1 MRGLIFI
8 AFALILPGISLSQM
22 TDSLIK
28 KNSAPDTAAFRSTLD
43 EVTITGKKA
52 MVQILPDKTIVNV
65 AASITA
71 TGSTLME
78 ILEKSPGITVDRN
91 GEISLKGKRGV
102 MVMID
107 GKPAILAGSDLNNL
121 LSGMSASQVEQI
133 EIMDN
138 PSAKYDAAGNAGV
151 INIITK
157 KNKLKGFN
165 GNLNLSFG
173 QGRYNKTFNTVSFNY
188 YSGKL
193 NFYLSA
199 GVNVNN
205 NFSDFYALRKYY
217 SDDGSNHLVSILDQP
232 SWFKG
237 RIPSQN
243 VKAGVDYFIS
253 PKTTLGLVL
262 SGAGFKRMFKGTN
275 TAIWKDA
282 AERTDSVIFTNSD
295 NLDRTTN
302 GAVNLTGRHVF
313 NEGRELTVDVNYL
326 GYRIHNRQKY
336 INVLD
341 IINGYQEEIR
351 GDLPSTLSV
360 FSAKADYIQNIG
372 KGASLEAGWKSSRVL
387 TNNKAE
393 YISSTDGGSWET
405 DLGKTNHFIYDEQI
419 HAAYATMKKTKEKWT
434 VQGGLRYEFTGYDA
448 KQLGNALVKDSSF
461 SRKYNSL
468 FPTATIS
475 VQADSLNNF
484 SFSAGRRIDRPGF
497 RSLNPF
503 VYVINKYTY
512 ESGNPY
518 YRPQYTWNTE
528 LSHSFKG
535 VLVTSLGYSYT
546 KDYFSQIFYAD
557 STNIITYT
565 EGNLEKMENFSLT
578 VSSQLSPLSW
588 WSFTAEAILSYKK
601 IKGFVWDERKT
612 ALTQFNFNLNNQFNF
627 KKGWSGELTG
637 VYQHSEQELQEITDP
652 TGQVGIGLAKQL
664 LRNRATLKLS
674 WRDIFYTQAMKG
686 NTIFKGATE
695 YFKITRDTRVVTL
708 GFVYRFGSEA
718 RATPRRPAGGADD
731 ELKRIDGS

>member
-1 MRGLIFI
+1 MPGRIFFAFVLIV
-8 AFALILPGISLSQM
+8 PGISLSQM

-28 KNSAPDTAAFRSTLD
+28 KNNAHDTTVFRSTLD

-52 MVQILPDKTIVNV
+52 MVQFLPDKTIVNV

-121 LSGMSASQVEQI
+121 LNGMSASQVEQI

-138 PSAKYDAAGNAGV
+138 PSAKYEAAGNAGV
-151 INIITK
+151 VNIITR
-157 KNKLKGFN
+157 KNQLKGFN
-165 GNLNLSFG
+165 GNLNLSSG
-173 QGRYNKTFNTVSFNY
+173 QGRYNKTFNSVSFNY
-188 YSGKL
+188 YKGRL

-199 GVNVNN
+199 GLNVNN
-205 NFSDFYALRKYY
+205 NFSDFYALRNYY
-217 SDDGSNHLVSILDQP
+217 SDDGSNNLVSILDQP

-237 RIPSQN
+237 RVPSQN
-243 VKAGVDYFIS
+243 IKAGVDYFIS
-253 PKTTLGLVL
+253 PKTTLGLVV
-262 SGAGFKRMFKGTN
+262 SGAGFKRIFTGAN
-275 TAIWKDA
+275 TAIWKNA
-282 AERTDSVIFTNSD
+282 AGRTDSVIFTNSD

-302 GAVNLTGRHVF
+302 GTVNLTGRHVF
-313 NEGRELTVDVNYL
+313 DEGRELTVDVNYL

-336 INVLD
+336 HHVLD
-341 IINGYQEEIR
+341 LINGYEEEIR
-351 GDLPSTLSV
+351 GNLPSTLSV

-372 KGASLEAGWKSSRVL
+372 RGVSLEAGWKSSRVS
-387 TNNKAE
+387 TNNRAE
-393 YISSTDGGSWET
+393 YISRTDGGSWDT
-405 DLGKTNHFIYDEQI
+405 DLDKTNHFIYDEQI
-419 HAAYATMKKTKEKWT
+419 HAAYATMKKTKDKWT
-434 VQGGLRYEFTGYDA
+434 VQGGLRYEFTAYDA

-461 SRKYNSL
+461 SRNYNSL

-475 VQADSLNNF
+475 VQTDSVNNF
-484 SFSAGRRIDRPGF
+484 TFSAGRRIDRPGF

-528 LSHSFKG
+528 LTHSFKG
-535 VLVTSLGYSYT
+535 LLVTSLGYSYT

-565 EGNLEKMENFSLT
+565 EGNLDKMENFSLT
-578 VSSQLSPLSW
+578 VSSQISPLSW
-588 WSFTAEAILSYKK
+588 WSFTAEATLSYKK
-601 IKGFVWDERKT
+601 IKGFVWDQRKA
-612 ALTQFNFNLNNQFNF
+612 ALIQFNFNLNNQFSF

-664 LRNRATLKLS
+664 FQNRATLKLS
-674 WRDIFYTQAMKG
+674 WKDIFYTQAMKG

-708 GFVYRFGSEA
+708 GFVYRFGSAA
-718 RATPRRPAGGADD
+718 RTTPGRPAGGADE
-731 ELKRIDGS
+731 ELKRIDGG

>member
-8 AFALILPGISLSQM
+8 AFTLILPGISLSQM

-28 KNSAPDTAAFRSTLD
+28 KSRAPDTAAFRSTLD

-165 GNLNLSFG
+165 GNLNLASG

-188 YSGKL
+188 YSGKF

-199 GVNVNN
+199 GVNINN

-217 SDDGSNHLVSILDQP
+217 SDDGSNNLVSILDQP

-237 RIPSQN
+237 RVPSQN

-262 SGAGFKRMFKGTN
+262 SGAGFKRIFKGTN

-282 AERTDSVIFTNSD
+282 AGRTDSVIFTNSD

-302 GAVNLTGRHVF
+302 GAINLTGRHVF
-313 NEGRELTVDVNYL
+313 DEGRELTVDVNYL

-336 INVLD
+336 NHMLD
-341 IINGYQEEIR
+341 LNNGYEEEIR
-351 GDLPSTLSV
+351 GDLPSNLSV
-360 FSAKADYIQNIG
+360 FSAKADYMQNIG
-372 KGASLEAGWKSSRVL
+372 KGLSLEAGWKSSRVL

-393 YISSTDGGSWET
+393 YISSSDGSNWET

-419 HAAYATMKKTKEKWT
+419 HAAYATMKKTKGKWT
-434 VQGGLRYEFTGYDA
+434 IQGGLRYEFTGYDA
-448 KQLGNALVKDSSF
+448 RQLGNVMVKDSSF
-461 SRKYNSL
+461 SRNYNNL
-468 FPTATIS
+468 FPTAMIS
-475 VQADSLNNF
+475 IQADSLNNF
-484 SFSAGRRIDRPGF
+484 SLSAGRRIDRPGF

-518 YRPQYTWNTE
+518 YQPQYTWNTE

-535 VLVTSLGYSYT
+535 VLVTSLSYSYT

-557 STNIITYT
+557 SSNIITYT
-565 EGNLEKMENFSLT
+565 EGNLDKMENFSLT

-588 WSFTAEAILSYKK
+588 WSFTAEAVLSYKK

-612 ALTQFNFNLNNQFNF
+612 ALTQFNLNLNNQFSF
-627 KKGWSGELTG
+627 KRGWSGELTG

-664 LRNRATLKLS
+664 FRNRSTLKLS
-674 WRDIFYTQAMKG
+674 WRDVFYTQAMKG

-718 RATPRRPAGGADD
+718 RTTPRRPAGGADE